1 MRKTIILSFLCLFFV
16 AQTNAQR
23 ISCRFNNASMAEAL
37 RTINN
42 MQKDYTVNFIYDDL
56 EDFRVTTTI
65 KSKHTPEAIQQL
77 IGFYPIKQTQ
87 DGHNIFVECT
97 HKTARHMSG
106 RITDEQG
113 NPVEF
118 ANIALLSVKDSTLT
132 DGGVSNAS
140 GVFIIPSDAKES
152 IVRVSHVGYTTY
164 FRHAETGDI
173 GTIRLIQTSVNL
185 KNVTIKAENIHN
197 TSTGYT
203 FIMAS
208 SGLENSTS
216 INSAFAMLPGV
227 SIADEKISLFG
238 NLPVI
243 YVDGFKITSQEE
255 LKGLSPDRIKKIDV
269 QYLSTG
275 ESAFTKGGVIY
286 ITTRKALQ
294 GGYTGYLGMTV
305 NESANYGHVKD
316 SPYFT
321 LNASMGKW
329 SSNLWIRHNHQKLY
343 EDAEYETHFSDN
355 SQTKE
360 YGETRSWHNNLAG
373 RLNLTRELTNK
384 SFVAVSQYVS
394 FANVKDSYLGHK
406 TSWKNNVMT
415 FDEKY
420 QITGPDKTNTSQSV
434 LKYQTETDDKGS
446 SFSITGDYLHQ
457 WDRI

>member
-197 TSTGYT
+197 TSTG
-203 FIMAS
+203 
-208 SGLENSTS
+208 
-216 INSAFAMLPGV
+216 
-227 SIADEKISLFG
+227 
-238 NLPVI
+238 
-243 YVDGFKITSQEE
+243 
-255 LKGLSPDRIKKIDV
+255 
-269 QYLSTG
+269 
-275 ESAFTKGGVIY
+275 
-286 ITTRKALQ
+286 
-294 GGYTGYLGMTV
+294 
-305 NESANYGHVKD
+305 
-316 SPYFT
+316 
-321 LNASMGKW
+321 
-329 SSNLWIRHNHQKLY
+329 
-343 EDAEYETHFSDN
+343 
-355 SQTKE
+355 
-360 YGETRSWHNNLAG
+360 
-373 RLNLTRELTNK
+373 
-384 SFVAVSQYVS
+384 
-394 FANVKDSYLGHK
+394 
-406 TSWKNNVMT
+406 
-415 FDEKY
+415 
-420 QITGPDKTNTSQSV
+420 
-434 LKYQTETDDKGS
+434 
-446 SFSITGDYLHQ
+446 
-457 WDRI
+457 